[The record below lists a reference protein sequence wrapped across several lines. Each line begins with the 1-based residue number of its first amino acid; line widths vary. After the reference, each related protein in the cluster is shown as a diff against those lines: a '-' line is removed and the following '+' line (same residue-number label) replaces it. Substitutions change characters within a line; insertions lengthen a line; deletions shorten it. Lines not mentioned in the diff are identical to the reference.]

1 MTISIQVGDSVR
13 VKASVDYP
21 SFGWGAVTPQCIGK
35 VTRIDIQDI
44 VVNFP
49 RQNFWYVKPDELEV
63 INTGAEDYST
73 VNTRDE

>member
-1 MTISIQVGDSVR
+1 MTKSIQVGDSVK
-13 VKASVDYP
+13 VKASVDCP
-21 SFGWGAVTPQCIGK
+21 SYGWGNVTPQCIGK

-49 RQNFWYVKPDELEV
+49 RQNFWYVKPDELE
-63 INTGAEDYST
+63 ILNTDEEFST

>member
-1 MTISIQVGDSVR
+1 MTKSIQVGDSVK

-21 SFGWGAVTPQCIGK
+21 SFGWGNVTPQCIGK
-35 VTRIDIQDI
+35 VTRIGIQDI

-49 RQNFWYVKPDELEV
+49 RQNFWYVKHDELEV